1 VRGARS
7 PGKRFSKNARRAV
20 AAALAGA
27 LALGSTTAFGDA
39 RSEARTHFKKGMD
52 AISNGKYED
61 GISELQKAYEILPH
75 PNVLYNIARAYA
87 ESGDLENAV
96 ANYRKYLDG
105 NPPDRADV
113 VQIVQNLEARITRQQ
128 ASLEAARET
137 TPTASTSP
145 TNSTP
150 TANNPTTPTH
160 VDPTNPKKVI
170 PSGNPAP
177 PNASGINLGEE
188 RTEDVFAE
196 TVVTASRAAQS
207 PLDAP
212 SSTSI
217 VTQQDIRL
225 SGITKIPEL
234 LRRLAGVD
242 IMEVNNSQT
251 EVSLRGFNQRLS
263 NKVLVL
269 IDGRSVYVDL
279 LGATL
284 WQTLPIGVEDIDRIE
299 VVRGPGSALYGAD
312 AANGVIN
319 IITKAPGDG
328 TSGINAGYGDHNQT
342 HGSLWATGKRDDFAW
357 RASAGYDYLPKWS
370 RDVADNRVD
379 LTTFNGS
386 NSTDA
391 STARINIQGTR
402 RIGRDITVGLGG
414 GLMEGNVDILGIGPL
429 NNVDMTNTQVS
440 DVVAFFDSKHIQI
453 RAFYNRFRTNFGLES
468 NTIGQSLLP
477 GAADSNVLDGEAQ
490 YVGQFETGKDI
501 DHDLHIGISYRL
513 KQVSWTYL
521 DENRS
526 ENHEAFFIHDE
537 VKIKKVFALVGD
549 YRLDY
554 DPYLAKPIMSPRGAL
569 LLHPTQKSTIR
580 ASVATA
586 FRTPTFLE
594 SYLSLPV
601 QLPVAGAALDSRGV
615 RTDDPSFKVQPER
628 VFSAELGYLTQ
639 DSDIFTFDSALFFT
653 QTNDFIRLATNR
665 PVSLGDVTAGNAS
678 LNPETGLYPVFGGGF
693 ENSCSLY
700 NTYGAEL
707 GARIA
712 PVEGLDVYGN
722 YTFNYV
728 NQDDSSCTA
737 AQKAANVNDSRTS
750 VNKLN
755 AGVQVRTGPGID
767 GSIDFH
773 YVSPQTWDEQVESVS
788 EQKIV
793 DQAFHLDAYYLLNAR
808 IGYRFLKNQA
818 ELSAVAFNLTG
829 YEHREHPFGQTIGRR
844 VMGFFTY
851 KF

>member
-1 VRGARS
+1 M
-7 PGKRFSKNARRAV
+7 
-20 AAALAGA
+20 
-27 LALGSTTAFGDA
+27 
-39 RSEARTHFKKGMD
+39 E

-105 NPPDRADV
+105 NPADRADV

-137 TPTASTSP
+137 APTTNAVPSGNTGSTTPTT
-145 TNSTP
+145 
-150 TANNPTTPTH
+150 NPTT
-160 VDPTNPKKVI
+160 
-170 PSGNPAP
+170 GNPTGTKPGTKPAGNTSP
-177 PNASGINLGEE
+177 GTGAAGLDLGQE

-328 TSGINAGYGDHNQT
+328 TSGINGGYGDHNQT

-370 RDVADNRVD
+370 RDVPPGRVD
-379 LTTFNGS
+379 LQTFNGS
-386 NSTDA
+386 QSTDA
-391 STARINIQGTR
+391 STARLNIQGTR
-402 RIGRDITVGLGG
+402 RIGRDVTLGLGG
-414 GLMEGNVDILGIGPL
+414 GLMQGNIDILGIGPL
-429 NNVDMTNTQVS
+429 NNVDLTNLQVA
-440 DVVAFFDSKHIQI
+440 DVSAFLDSKHIQI

-468 NTIGQSLLP
+468 NSIGQSLLP
-477 GAADSNVLDGEAQ
+477 GAADTNVVDGEGQ
-490 YVGQFETGKDI
+490 YVGQFETGKGI
-501 DHDLHIGISYRL
+501 NHDLHVGISYRL

-521 DENRS
+521 DQDRT

-537 VKIKKVFALVGD
+537 VKIFKYVALVGD

-554 DPYLAKPIMSPRGAL
+554 DPYLARPIMSPRGAL
-569 LLHPTQKSTIR
+569 LVHPTAKSTIR

-601 QLPVAGAALDSRGV
+601 QLPVAGASLDSRGV
-615 RTDDPSFKVQPER
+615 RTDDPNFKLSPEH
-628 VFSAELGYLTQ
+628 VFSAELGYLSQ
-639 DSDIFTFDSALFFT
+639 DSDIFTFDSAFFFT

-665 PVSLGDVTAGNAS
+665 PVSLGDAAS
-678 LNPETGLYPVFGGGF
+678 GSANLNPESGLYPVFAGGF

-707 GARIA
+707 GARVA
-712 PVEGLDVYGN
+712 PVEGLDVYAN

-728 NQDDSSCTA
+728 NQDDSGCTA
-737 AQKAANVNDSRTS
+737 QQKAANVTDSRTS

-755 AGVQVRTGPGID
+755 AGVQVRTDPGID

-773 YVSPQTWDEQVESVS
+773 YISPQTWDEQVTNVAAQRIED
-788 EQKIV
+788 E
-793 DQAFHLDAYYLLNAR
+793 AFHLDAYYLLNAR

>member
-1 VRGARS
+1 
-7 PGKRFSKNARRAV
+7 
-20 AAALAGA
+20 
-27 LALGSTTAFGDA
+27 
-39 RSEARTHFKKGMD
+39 MD
-52 AISNGKYED
+52 SISNGKYED

-96 ANYRKYLDG
+96 SNYRKYLDG

-113 VQIVQNLEARITRQQ
+113 VQIVQNLEGRILRQQ

-137 TPTASTSP
+137 TPTANP
-145 TNSTP
+145 TPNGTP
-150 TANNPTTPTH
+150 NNPS
-160 VDPTNPKKVI
+160 NPK
-170 PSGNPAP
+170 PDGNKGAATTKPTGTPAP
-177 PNASGINLGEE
+177 PNASGIDLGQA
-188 RTEDVFAE
+188 RTEDVFEE
-196 TVVTASRAAQS
+196 TVVTASRGAQS

-251 EVSLRGFNQRLS
+251 EVSLRGGNQRLS

-279 LGATL
+279 LGATI

-319 IITKAPGDG
+319 IITKTPGDG
-328 TSGINAGYGDHNQT
+328 PSGINAGYGDHNQT
-342 HGSLWATGKRDDFAW
+342 HGSLWASGKRDDFAW

-370 RDVADNRVD
+370 RDVPQGRVD
-379 LTTFNGS
+379 LTTFSGDQT
-386 NSTDA
+386 TDA
-391 STARINIQGTR
+391 RTARLNISGTR
-402 RIGRDITVGLGG
+402 RLGRDVTIGVTG
-414 GLMEGNVDILGIGPL
+414 GLMQGDLAILGIGPL
-429 NNVDMTNTQVS
+429 NNVQLSNLQVS
-440 DVVAFFDSKHIQI
+440 NVTAYLDSKHIQV
-453 RAFYNRFRTNFGLES
+453 RAFYNRFHTNFGLES
-468 NTIGQSLLP
+468 NSIGQSLLP

-490 YVGQFETGKDI
+490 YVGTFETGKGI
-501 DHDLHIGISYRL
+501 VNDLHAGISYRL
-513 KQVSWTYL
+513 KQVAWTYL
-521 DENRS
+521 DENRE

-537 VKIKKVFALVGD
+537 VKIGKYVAVVGD

-554 DPYLAKPIMSPRGAL
+554 DPYLGKPVMSPRGAVL
-569 LLHPTQKSTIR
+569 VHPTEHSTIR
-580 ASVATA
+580 GSVATA

-594 SYLSLPV
+594 SYLQIPV
-601 QLPVAGAALDSRGV
+601 QLPIAGAALDSRGV
-615 RTDDPSFKVQPER
+615 RQDDPSFKLNAER
-628 VFSAELGYLTQ
+628 VFSAELGYLSQ
-639 DSDIFTFDSALFFT
+639 DSDYFTFDSSFFFT
-653 QTNDFIRLATNR
+653 RTNDFIRLATNR
-665 PVSLGDVTAGNAS
+665 PISLGDAAQGAGN
-678 LNPETGLYPVFGGGF
+678 LNEQTGLYPVFAGGF
-693 ENSCSLY
+693 ENSCTIY
-700 NTYGAEL
+700 NTYGAEV
-707 GARIA
+707 GTRVY
-712 PVEGLDVYGN
+712 PVQGLDLYAN

-728 NQDDSSCTA
+728 NQDDSECSV
-737 AQKAANVNDSRTS
+737 AQRATNVEDSRTS

-755 AGVQVRTGPGID
+755 SGVQVRTEAGID
-767 GSIDFH
+767 GSLDFH
-773 YVSPQTWDEQVESVS
+773 YISPQTWDEQITDVTL
-788 EQKIV
+788 QKIR
-793 DQAFHLDAYYLLNAR
+793 DEAFHLDAYYLLNAR

-818 ELSAVAFNLTG
+818 EVSAVAFNLTG
-829 YEHREHPFGQTIGRR
+829 NEHREHPFGQTVGRR